1 VERGGERAAYLRG
14 RVEEMIVHFYL
25 EELAPVV
32 HVEHGVRER
41 ESASARTWT
50 ARR

>member
-1 VERGGERAAYLRG
+1 VRNGLRTSAEG
-14 RVEEMIVHFYL
+14 LTRWSYTSSFEQL
-25 EELAPVV
+25 DLVV